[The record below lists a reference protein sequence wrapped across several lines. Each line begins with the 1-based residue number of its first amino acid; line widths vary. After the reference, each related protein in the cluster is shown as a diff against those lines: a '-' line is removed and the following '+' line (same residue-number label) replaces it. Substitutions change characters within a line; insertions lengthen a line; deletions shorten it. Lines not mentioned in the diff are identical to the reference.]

1 MKAQSK
7 HMIAL
12 AGFCLAAA
20 ITAAEPPL
28 PAAND
33 NVPVPH
39 HGGEDGPTSHP
50 FHPKKTGKPRAAAG
64 KR

>member
-33 NVPVPH
+33 NVPAPH
-39 HGGEDGPTSHP
+39 HSGEHDPTAHP
-50 FHPKKTGKPRAAAG
+50 FHPKKKGKPRTAAG